1 MKWSIKEDEFVRKF
15 YINHLD
21 DWRSN
26 IDVVMNELK
35 YSWFVNRDVNSTM
48 MRISN
53 YAYLHSGVGLSNA
66 SKQTQSIYKNVI
78 NQVS

>member
-1 MKWSIKEDEFVRKF
+1 MKWSIKEDEIACKF

-35 YSWFVNRDVNSTM
+35 QSGFVNGDVSSTM

-53 YAYLHSGVGLSNA
+53 YAYLHTGVGLSNA
-66 SKQTQSIYKNVI
+66 SK
-78 NQVS
+78 

>member
-1 MKWSIKEDEFVRKF
+1 MKWSIKEDEIVCKF

-21 DWRSN
+21 DWRLN

-35 YSWFVNRDVNSTM
+35 QSGFVNRDVSSKM
-48 MRISN
+48 ICISN
-53 YAYLHSGVGLSNA
+53 HAYLHTGVGLSNA

>member
-1 MKWSIKEDEFVRKF
+1 MKWSIKEDEIVCKF
-15 YINHLD
+15 YMNHLD

-35 YSWFVNRDVNSTM
+35 QSGFVNRDISSTM

-53 YAYLHSGVGLSNA
+53 YAYLHTGVGLSNA
-66 SKQTQSIYKNVI
+66 SKQTQSIYKKVI

>member
-1 MKWSIKEDEFVRKF
+1 MKWSIKEDGIVCKF

-21 DWRSN
+21 DWLST

-35 YSWFVNRDVNSTM
+35 QSGFVNRDVSSTM

-53 YAYLHSGVGLSNA
+53 YSYLHTKVRLSNV
-66 SKQTQSIYKNVI
+66 SKQTRRIYKNVI

>member
-1 MKWSIKEDEFVRKF
+1 MKWSIKEDEIVRKF

-35 YSWFVNRDVNSTM
+35 HSWFVNRDVNSTM
-48 MRISN
+48 MCISN
-53 YAYLHSGVGLSNA
+53 YAYLYTGVGLSNA